1 MRFEAIIFDCDGTL
15 VDSERVGNAV
25 IVDCAKELGLSLT
38 LDQAIENFAGRK
50 MADTLDLIGNW
61 LGRPVPDWFLP
72 TIRQRMAAAFED
84 QLEAMDG
91 VHELLQKL
99 STPVCVASNGPHDK
113 MLVSLRVTG
122 LLPYF
127 DGRIFSAYDCNHWK
141 PDPGLFLYAAESMG
155 VDPRACAVVEDSP
168 LGIQAALSARMTPFG
183 YAPEGDATR
192 LALGKTKTFAHM
204 SLLEELLG

>member
-50 MADTLDLIGNW
+50 MADTLELIGKW
-61 LGRPVPDWFLP
+61 LGKPVPDWFLS
-72 TIRQRMAAAFED
+72 TIRQRMAVAFED

-91 VHELLQKL
+91 VNELLKKL

-113 MLVSLRVTG
+113 MLVSLGVTG

-127 DGRIFSAYDCNHWK
+127 DGRVFSAYDCNHWK
-141 PDPGLFLYAAESMG
+141 PDPGLFLYAAKSMG

-168 LGIQAALSARMTPFG
+168 LGIQAALSAGMTPFG
-183 YAPEGDATR
+183 YVPEGDATR